1 MTLRPP
7 EDIIAGRPD
16 GAVAFAGGEGNLLL
30 QDGAKAVFRGGVTS
44 ESGDFDVFQ
53 HDLVGDGDL
62 IIPLDDVGGA
72 SLVNAGV
79 VSLGDSGEPEFDS
92 DPQANPTD
100 ASRPFTVTI
109 EDLAKGADVL
119 DPDESDV
126 LLRRTPDAQQDV
138 EQTRIGNGIFSD
150 NGRIIISHAG
160 LPVGENLINGS
171 FNVQSG
177 STDAVQVRGSDGT
190 LQDPASS
197 EDFAQ
202 LGDAISAGFEAL
214 AASSTTFETGVPVGT
229 NASEGDVL
237 ASLDTRSD
245 AVVTISLDTEAVSS
259 SGGGATQPVESGDDG
274 GATTGGDD
282 GGGGL
287 QTDGGMPIIDIQV
300 QTSPN
305 SVSWFDNATTPDA
318 TTDSDLTG
326 IMSYRKTFRTGSRF
340 VRVVLDTPASE
351 EAQADIAIESGG

>member
-7 EDIIAGRPD
+7 EDIVAARPD
-16 GAVAFAGGEGNLLL
+16 GAVAFAGDEGNLML
-30 QDGAKAVFRGGVTS
+30 QDGAKAVFRGGVTA
-44 ESGDFDVFQ
+44 ESGDFDIYQ

-72 SLVNAGV
+72 SLVNAGI
-79 VSLGDSGEPEFDS
+79 VSLGDSGEPGFDS

-109 EDLAKGADVL
+109 EDLAKGADVT

-126 LLRRTPDAQQDV
+126 LLRRQPDAQTSV

-160 LPVGENLINGS
+160 LPAGENLINGS

-177 STDAVQVRGSDGT
+177 STDAVQVRGADGT

-197 EDFAQ
+197 EDFTA
-202 LGDAISAGFEAL
+202 LGDAFEAGFDAL
-214 AASSTTFETGVPVGT
+214 ASSSTTFENDVAVGT
-229 NASEGDVL
+229 NASAGDVL
-237 ASLDTRSD
+237 ASLDTASD
-245 AVVTISLDTEAVSS
+245 SIISINIDAEA
-259 SGGGATQPVESGDDG
+259 A
-274 GATTGGDD
+274 
-282 GGGGL
+282 
-287 QTDGGMPIIDIQV
+287 IDVQY

-305 SVSWFDNATTPDA
+305 GVTWFDNVTTIDA
-318 TTDSDLTG
+318 STDSELTG
-326 IMSYRKTFRTGSRF
+326 ITSLRDDLETGSRY
-340 VRVVLDTPASE
+340 VRVVLDTPATG
-351 EAQADIAIESGG
+351 EARADIAIEASG

>member
-7 EDIIAGRPD
+7 QDIIAGRPD
-16 GAVAFAGGEGNLLL
+16 GAVAFAGGEGNLML
-30 QDGAKAVFRGGVTS
+30 QDGAKAVFRGGVTA
-44 ESGDFDVFQ
+44 ETGDFDVFQ

-72 SLVNAGV
+72 SLVNAGI

-126 LLRRTPDAQQDV
+126 LLRRAPDAQTNV

-160 LPVGENLINGS
+160 LDVGENLINGS

-177 STDAVQVRGSDGT
+177 STDAVQVRGADGT

-197 EDFAQ
+197 EDFAA
-202 LGDAISAGFEAL
+202 LGDTFEAAFDAL
-214 AASSTTFETGVPVGT
+214 ASSSTTFENDVAVGT
-229 NASEGDVL
+229 NASAGDTL
-237 ASLDTRSD
+237 ASLDTASD
-245 AVVTISLDTEAVSS
+245 SIVTVSIDSEA
-259 SGGGATQPVESGDDG
+259 A
-274 GATTGGDD
+274 
-282 GGGGL
+282 
-287 QTDGGMPIIDIQV
+287 IDV
-300 QTSPN
+300 RFDTSPN
-305 SVSWFDNATTPDA
+305 GVKYFENASSRDGSTDDA
-318 TTDSDLTG
+318 LTG
-326 IMSYRKTFRTGSRF
+326 ITALRDDFETGSRYA
-340 VRVVLDTPASE
+340 RVVLTSPAGSV
-351 EAQADIAIESGG
+351 ATADVAIESGG